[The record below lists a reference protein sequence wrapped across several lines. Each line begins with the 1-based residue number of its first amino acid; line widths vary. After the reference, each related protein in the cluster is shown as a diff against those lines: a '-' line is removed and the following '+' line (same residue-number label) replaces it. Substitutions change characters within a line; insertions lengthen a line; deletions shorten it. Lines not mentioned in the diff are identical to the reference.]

1 MNMGI
6 ITELRNGVAV
16 SMAFLFIACL
26 FTFSFVI
33 SSNSILNE
41 NENQIWE
48 IYIEASGTPM
58 FTGFKLIVGE

>member
-41 NENQIWE
+41 NENQIGE
-48 IYIEASGTPM
+48 IYTSM
-58 FTGFKLIVGE
+58 FTYFKLIVSE